1 MSDINFEKTIK
12 ELDEIVAKLE
22 KGDLPLDDMLKYF
35 ERGIELSRV
44 CNKLLDDAE
53 NKVNI
58 LIKKEDGKC
67 EKQPFTST
75 EGM

>member
-1 MSDINFEKTIK
+1 MSEINFEKTIK
-12 ELDEIVAKLE
+12 ELDEIVTKLE
-22 KGDLPLDDMLKYF
+22 KGDLPLDDMLKNF

-58 LIKKEDGKC
+58 LIKKDDGKC
-67 EKQPFTST
+67 EKHPFTSS
-75 EGM
+75 EGV